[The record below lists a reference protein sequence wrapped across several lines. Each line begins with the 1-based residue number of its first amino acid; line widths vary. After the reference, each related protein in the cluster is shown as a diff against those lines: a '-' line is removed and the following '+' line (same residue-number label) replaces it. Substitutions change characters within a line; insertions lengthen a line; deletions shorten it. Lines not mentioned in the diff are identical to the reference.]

1 MTDRTIRMFL
11 SLLIIKII
19 LLYWNIW
26 MGSKMTRISAGCLH
40 GKLSNMLLLTIQL
53 SQSGYGSKQIKVLA
67 LLLVDDMLIIVGM
80 SIFFIYD
87 GIVTFMQEI
96 HFLLALL
103 CPFY

>member
-53 SQSGYGSKQIKVLA
+53 SQSGYGSNRIKVLA
-67 LLLVDDMLIIVGM
+67 LLLVDMLIPVVM

-103 CPFY
+103 CPCH